1 MYCGQAGV
9 HHEACAHCQSGM
21 VLATV
26 ACLWYYICSQDA
38 LSKDV
43 AEGPGVQA
51 ALDLFEAK
59 WEELIGLPS
68 RQSAADDP
76 EVRDACGVYCKT

>member
-1 MYCGQAGV
+1 MKHV
-9 HHEACAHCQSGM
+9 S
-21 VLATV
+21 
-26 ACLWYYICSQDA
+26 
-38 LSKDV
+38 
-43 AEGPGVQA
+43 EGPGVQA

-76 EVRDACGVYCKT
+76 EVRILEQSIADWGSRMLVHGIVCAATCP